1 MTTKRNSVVW
11 RNSNTAVYELINGV
25 WIGTGFVQNPDRA
38 NFVIV
43 CGYGDWSGFRT
54 LAECLAQIP
63 SSWPDKPPGFFRIE
77 ER

>member
-1 MTTKRNSVVW
+1 MDTTIYTMDQGKMVPVSQP
-11 RNSNTAVYELINGV
+11 T
-25 WIGTGFVQNPDRA
+25 NPHNA

-54 LAECLAQIP
+54 LAECEAQFGELENIEAAR
-63 SSWPDKPPGFFRIE
+63 PGRGFRVV